1 MRHGPN
7 VNNKREYT
15 MRKIIIAAVA
25 AATLSSTPAFAQA
38 AGEGRVEARGG
49 VAWANGQ
56 EEAIA
61 GIAAGYDFDLGETA
75 FVGVEGSA
83 DKILVGGTEVVFGA
97 TARAGVKAG
106 ENGKFYVNAGYSF
119 NDSDAFH
126 AGAGYQHKLG
136 KNVYAKVEYRRF
148 FDTVD
153 INTAAVGVGFAF

>member
-1 MRHGPN
+1 
-7 VNNKREYT
+7 
-15 MRKIIIAAVA
+15 MRKMIIAAA
-25 AATLSSTPAFAQA
+25 TIATLSSTPAFAET

-49 VAWANGQ
+49 IAWAGGE

-75 FVGVEGSA
+75 FFGVEASA
-83 DKILVGGTEVVFGA
+83 DKILASDTEVVFGA
-97 TARAGVKAG
+97 TARVGIKAG
-106 ENGKFYVNAGYSF
+106 ENGKFYVNGGYSF

>member
-1 MRHGPN
+1 M
-7 VNNKREYT
+7 
-15 MRKIIIAAVA
+15 IIAAA
-25 AATLSSTPAFAQA
+25 TIATLSSTPAFAET

-49 VAWANGQ
+49 IAWAGGE

-75 FVGVEGSA
+75 FFGVEASA
-83 DKILVGGTEVVFGA
+83 DKILASDTEVVFGA
-97 TARAGVKAG
+97 TARVGIKAG
-106 ENGKFYVNAGYSF
+106 ENGKFYVNGGYSF

>member
-1 MRHGPN
+1 
-7 VNNKREYT
+7 
-15 MRKIIIAAVA
+15 MRKMIIAAATV
-25 AATLSSTPAFAQA
+25 ATLSSTPAFAET

-49 VAWANGQ
+49 IAWAGGE

-75 FVGVEGSA
+75 FFGVEASA
-83 DKILVGGTEVVFGA
+83 DKILASDTEVVFGA
-97 TARAGVKAG
+97 TARVGIKAG
-106 ENGKFYVNAGYSF
+106 ENGKFYVNGGYSF